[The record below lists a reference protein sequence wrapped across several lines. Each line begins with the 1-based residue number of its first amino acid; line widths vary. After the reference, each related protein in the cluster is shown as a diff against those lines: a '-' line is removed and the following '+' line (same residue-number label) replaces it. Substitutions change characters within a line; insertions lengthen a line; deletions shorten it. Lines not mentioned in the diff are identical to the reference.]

1 MSISTLSSEQ
11 ANEDHGKDSVVVRK
25 PAAGLILALI
35 LVVIATIG
43 AWTVPFGSS
52 MVSDESSRRTMLSR
66 TTLPEVSGALTAAVV
81 TSIPLLAVAI
91 PFFWPR
97 LRTTFGIVI
106 LVFSVVGA
114 MSIGLLYL
122 PAALALL
129 ICRKRLCLQYGGA
142 GEGAGPR
149 PGTT

>member
-11 ANEDHGKDSVVVRK
+11 ANEDHGQHSVVMRR
-25 PAAGLILALI
+25 PAAGVILALI
-35 LVVIATIG
+35 FVVIATISV
-43 AWTVPFGSS
+43 WTVPLSSS
-52 MVSDESSRRTMLSR
+52 MAYDESSRQTELSR

-91 PFFWPR
+91 PFIWPR
-97 LRTTFGIVI
+97 LRTASGVI
-106 LVFSVVGA
+106 LLVFSLVGA

-129 ICRKRLCLQYGGA
+129 FRKPSNIYVQK
-142 GEGAGPR
+142 
-149 PGTT
+149 

>member
-1 MSISTLSSEQ
+1 M
-11 ANEDHGKDSVVVRK
+11 VMRR
-25 PAAGLILALI
+25 PAAGIILALI
-35 LVVIATIG
+35 FVVIATIC
-43 AWTVPFGSS
+43 AWTVPLSSS
-52 MVSDESSRRTMLSR
+52 MAYDESSRQTKLSR

-91 PFFWPR
+91 LFFWPR
-97 LRTTFGIVI
+97 LRTVLGIVL

-129 ICRKRLCLQYGGA
+129 LCRPSWVSLANRSA
-142 GEGAGPR
+142 
-149 PGTT
+149 